1 MFPPQMPKI
10 IMMLGCLAL
19 INSIFSSSS
28 FSAPLQVVLVGEE
41 SAKRVLVPRED
52 VDDAWRTDPNFDD
65 SNWLECI
72 GKPGGI
78 GFDRAGD
85 YAPYISLDLG
95 GEMAGR
101 TTCYIRAKFDLSESD
116 LRELDNLVLYVRY
129 DDGFVAYLN
138 GERVT
143 AANAPTNLHRRA
155 AASQTHEAGGF
166 EPFDLRAALG
176 LLRSGTNLLAVHG
189 LNVSG
194 DSPDF
199 LVHFKLIARKNYRNN
214 FVSDLPILVLESRS
228 VPSNEKD
235 VAVKVIDR
243 GAGNRLTSP
252 ARLSTAGR
260 LIKAALPLAAEKADY
275 RLLLDA
281 DAELLGL
288 PAGNDW
294 TLLAPYSDKSL
305 MRPALAAHI
314 VALFGRPASHS
325 RLCHLFLD
333 EDYRG
338 IYVVLESRTV
348 HPNRLPL
355 AALTPQ
361 DDSGDALTG
370 GYLLRLNGASAG
382 FDSPFPPLHVSAR
395 RVHYAFESPLPEM
408 ITAPQQNYIRG
419 WIESW
424 EKAAGQADDPAFFD
438 SLDLPSVVDYF
449 LLSEVCRD
457 VSAYRSQTL
466 LYKDRDSRGGRLK
479 VEWQID
485 ARHAFGN
492 TTLWEGDR
500 VEGLHLDY
508 LLQHPPAANDSLP
521 TPFWWKRLRN
531 DPQFQ
536 AAAARRWRQLRA
548 DGLSEEALFAAAD
561 SLYRL
566 LAAEQVLNFERW
578 MILDTPIPPSAAA
591 YASYDE
597 AFDDLLIWL
606 LDRIDAL
613 DERMAVFSAGL
624 GDREVDLPDTR
635 VLINS
640 YPNPFNSSVQ
650 IQFKLVSETELSMI
664 LYDAAGRRVKNIAQ
678 SRMPAGDHVVQW
690 DGCDETGAA
699 MPSGVYLI
707 FLREGKN
714 FLTQKVALLR

>member
-1 MFPPQMPKI
+1 MILPQMSKI
-10 IMMLGCLAL
+10 FMMLCCLTL

-28 FSAPLQVVLVGEE
+28 FGAPLQVVLVGEE

-65 SNWLECI
+65 SNWLECV

-85 YAPYISLDLG
+85 YAPYISLNLS

-138 GERVT
+138 GERVA

-176 LLRSGTNLLAVHG
+176 LLHSGTNLLAVHG

-228 VPSNEKD
+228 VLLNEKE
-235 VAVKVIDR
+235 VALKVIDR

-252 ARLSTAGR
+252 AQLSAAGR
-260 LIKAALPLAAEKADY
+260 LIKAALPFAAEKADY

-281 DAELLGL
+281 DAELLGM
-288 PAGNDW
+288 PSGNDW

-305 MRPALAAHI
+305 MRTALAAHI
-314 VALFGRPASHS
+314 AALFGRPASHS

-348 HPNRLPL
+348 HPNRLPV

-382 FDSPFPPLHVSAR
+382 FDSPFPPLHGGAR

-408 ITAPQQNYIRG
+408 ITAAQQNYIRG

-438 SLDLPSVVDYF
+438 SLDLPSFVDYF

-457 VSAYRSQTL
+457 VSAYRSQTF

-492 TTLWEGDR
+492 TTFWEGDR

-508 LLQHPPAANDSLP
+508 LLQHSPAANDSLP

-566 LAAEQVLNFERW
+566 LASEQVLNFERW
-578 MILDTPIPPSAAA
+578 MILDIPIAPSAAA

-613 DERMAVFSAGL
+613 DESIAVFSAGL
-624 GDREVDLPDTR
+624 KNNQRAVPEGERLLT
-635 VLINS
+635 S
-640 YPNPFNSSVQ
+640 YPNPFNSTIQ
-650 IQFKLVSETELSMI
+650 IRFKLDSEEEISLTLS
-664 LYDAAGRRVKNIAQ
+664 DAAGRRIKNLAQ
-678 SRMPAGDHVVQW
+678 GRMPAGEHVVQW
-690 DGCDETGAA
+690 DGCDDTGAA
-699 MPSGVYLI
+699 MPSGVYI
-707 FLREGKN
+707 I
-714 FLTQKVALLR
+714 LLRSRKYISRQKLTLLR